1 LISAVV
7 RPQGPKNP
15 PIIGHLP
22 AFRSNPLAFL
32 IKAAR
37 EHGDLVYFRVARQHM
52 YLVNHPDYVREILV
66 TNQSNFLKSRAL
78 QRSKVLLGEGLLTS
92 EGQHHLRQRRL
103 VQPAFHRERLAGYA
117 AAMRD
122 QAVRVRERWQAGST
136 MDVSVEMAQL
146 TLSVVAKTLFSSDV
160 ESEASEIG
168 EAMTAALEMFQ
179 LLVMPFSELLVK
191 LPLPAVRRFQK
202 GRALLDSTI
211 YRLIRE
217 RRASGQ
223 DTGDLLSM
231 LLFAQDE
238 EKEGPSPGGQKGE
251 DGPDGGGRG
260 GGMTDQQVRDEAL
273 TLFLAGHE
281 TTANA
286 LSWTWY
292 LLSQHPEVERR
303 LHEEIDAVL
312 EGRAPELDDVPRLRY
327 AEMILAEALRLYPP
341 AWAIGRMVKAPFS
354 LGGVEIPA
362 KSICILSPYLVHRD
376 ARWFPDPEK
385 FDPQRWT
392 PEARD
397 ARPKFAYYPFGGG
410 ARVCIGERFA
420 WMEGVIVMAAIAQ
433 KWRLRL
439 VPGQRVEPLPLITLR
454 VKNGLR
460 MIAEPRAANLKMT
473 RPTGT

>member
-1 LISAVV
+1 MVLTPAVAKL
-7 RPQGPKNP
+7 QGPKNP
-15 PIIGHLP
+15 PLVGHLH
-22 AFRSNPLAFL
+22 AFRSNPLKFL

-37 EHGDLVYFRVARQHM
+37 EHGDLVYFRVASQHM

-117 AAMRD
+117 AAMSEC
-122 QAVRVRERWQAGST
+122 AVRARQGWQAGST
-136 MDVSVEMAQL
+136 MDVSVEMARL
-146 TLSVVAKTLFSSDV
+146 TLSVVAKTLFSADV

-168 EAMTAALEMFQ
+168 EAMTAVLQMFQ
-179 LLVMPFSELLVK
+179 LLVMPFSEYLVK
-191 LPLPAVRRFQK
+191 LPLPSVRRFEK
-202 GRALLDSTI
+202 ARARLDSTI
-211 YRLIRE
+211 YGLIRE
-217 RRASGQ
+217 RRESGQ

-238 EKEGPSPGGQKGE
+238 EKDNS
-251 DGPDGGGRG
+251 
-260 GGMTDQQVRDEAL
+260 GMTDKQVRDEAL
-273 TLFLAGHE
+273 TLFIAGHE

-303 LHEEIDAVL
+303 LHQEIDAVL
-312 EGRAPELDDVPRLRY
+312 GDRAPELADVPNLRY
-327 AEMILAEALRLYPP
+327 AEMILSEALRLYPP
-341 AWAIGRMVKAPFS
+341 AWAIGRMAKSSFE
-354 LGGVEIPA
+354 LGGIEIPA

-376 ARWFPDPEK
+376 ARWFPDPQK
-385 FDPQRWT
+385 FDPERWT
-392 PEARD
+392 PEARES
-397 ARPKFAYYPFGGG
+397 RPKFAYFPFGGG

-420 WMEGVIVMAAIAQ
+420 WMEGVIVMAALAQ
-433 KWRLRL
+433 KWKLRL
-439 VPGQRVEPLPLITLR
+439 VPGQSVEPLPLITLR

-460 MIAEPRAANLKMT
+460 MIAEPRIPTSTTAARTTL
-473 RPTGT
+473 PAGT